1 MLYHYLKNK
10 GYNTKL
16 ISFPEYRTSTGRLI
30 YKFLYDSWQPN
41 KILQHILF
49 EVNRLEVMNK
59 IDMSNYDFII
69 SNRYTMSGKAY
80 AYARLNGILTHSQID
95 RLLYPLTYE
104 MPAPNYV
111 FILDIDP
118 KVSFKRK
125 QQNRDKFEQDIQFLI
140 DVRSQFQKMTTKNDW
155 YLIDANK
162 PKEDV
167 HQQILKIL
175 QNGGL
180 KL

>member
-1 MLYHYLKNK
+1 
-10 GYNTKL
+10 
-16 ISFPEYRTSTGRLI
+16 
-30 YKFLYDSWQPN
+30 
-41 KILQHILF
+41 
-49 EVNRLEVMNK
+49 
-59 IDMSNYDFII
+59 
-69 SNRYTMSGKAY
+69 MSGKAY